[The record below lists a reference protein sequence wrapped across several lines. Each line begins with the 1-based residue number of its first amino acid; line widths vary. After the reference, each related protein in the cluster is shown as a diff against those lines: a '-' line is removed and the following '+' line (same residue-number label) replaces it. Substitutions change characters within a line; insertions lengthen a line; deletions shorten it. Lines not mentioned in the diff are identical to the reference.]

1 MSSPP
6 RVTAVILTW
15 NAEAHIVPCVTALT
29 RSRGVVVD
37 LLVVD
42 NASTDATLDRL
53 RTSGV
58 PVTILTSETNL
69 GYAAGNNRGIAQAL
83 AAGAPFVFVVNDD
96 TEVEPDT
103 LAHLVDALAQDP
115 RAAAAAPTILHEH
128 PPGVIWWAGA
138 TFSTARALAPH
149 EAYGLPWRPVPAG
162 APKASPRAVTSLC
175 GCALLLRRD
184 ALEALGGFRD
194 DFFMYGED
202 TELSL
207 RYHRAGWRLL
217 HVPSAAMV
225 HKVAFPEAS
234 PSPAKIR
241 LRDRNR
247 RRLVRAH
254 YAWRDRLRFALWFYP
269 SRLLHLA
276 RYLASGDLA
285 RARAIWAG
293 LTEA

>member
-6 RVTAVILTW
+6 RITAVILTW
-15 NAEAHIVPCVTALT
+15 NAEAHIVPCVTTLA
-29 RSRGVVVD
+29 RSRGVAVD
-37 LLVVD
+37 LVVVD
-42 NASTDATLDRL
+42 NASTDRTLDRV
-53 RTSGV
+53 RASGV

-83 AAGAPFVFVVNDD
+83 AGDAPFVFVVNDD
-96 TEVEPDT
+96 TEVGPET
-103 LAHLVDALAQDP
+103 LAHLLDALVQDP

-128 PPGVIWWAGA
+128 PAGVIWWAGA
-138 TFSTARALAPH
+138 TFSVARALAPH
-149 EAYGLPWRPVPAG
+149 EAYGRPWRPVPAG
-162 APKASPRAVTSLC
+162 GPPEAPRTVTSLC

-184 ALEALGGFRD
+184 ALQALGGFRD
-194 DFFMYGED
+194 DFFMYVED

-217 HVPSAAMV
+217 HVPSAVMT
-225 HKVAFPEAS
+225 HKVAFPEGA

-254 YAWRDRLRFALWFYP
+254 YDWRDRLRFSVWFYP
-269 SRLLHLA
+269 TRLLHLV
-276 RYLASGDLA
+276 RYLASGDPA